1 MARSSATTEKPLHW
15 VGSSKKD
22 LLAFPDAVVVD
33 IGYALGVVQHGRTPP
48 SAKAWKGEG
57 PGVFELVEEYRG
69 DAFRAVYTVRF
80 EKAVYVLHCFQKK
93 SPSGIRTA
101 KQDID
106 LIHERLKTAQA
117 DYEVRY
123 ARKEDRD

>member
-1 MARSSATTEKPLHW
+1 MPRLPTPLEKPLHW
-15 VGSSKKD
+15 VGSAKKD
-22 LLAFPDAVVVD
+22 LLALPGDVVD
-33 IGYALGVVQHGRTPP
+33 DFGYALGVVQHGGMPP

-57 PGVFELVEEYRG
+57 PGVFELVAEHRG

-93 SPSGIRTA
+93 SPSGVRTA
-101 KQDID
+101 KQDIN
-106 LIHERLKTAQA
+106 LIHERLRTAQA

-123 ARKEDRD
+123 EK

>member
-1 MARSSATTEKPLHW
+1 MARFPATTEKPLHW

-22 LLAFPDAVVVD
+22 LLAFPSEVVD
-33 IGYALGVVQHGRTPP
+33 DLGYALSVVQHGGTPP
-48 SAKAWKGEG
+48 SAKTWKGEG
-57 PGVFELVEEYRG
+57 PGIFELVEEHRG
-69 DAFRAVYTVRF
+69 AAFSAVYTVRF

-93 SPSGIRTA
+93 SPSGVRTA

-106 LIHERLKTAQA
+106 LIHERLRTAQR

-123 ARKEDRD
+123 ARQED

>member
-1 MARSSATTEKPLHW
+1 MTRPSTTTERPLHW

-22 LLAFPDAVVVD
+22 LLAFPADVVD
-33 IGYALGVVQHGRTPP
+33 DLGYALSVVQHGGAPP
-48 SAKAWKGEG
+48 TAKPWKGEG

-69 DAFRAVYTVRF
+69 DAFRALYTVRF

-93 SPSGIRTA
+93 SPSGVRTA
-101 KQDID
+101 HQDVG
-106 LIHERLKTAQA
+106 LIRERLKAAQK

-123 ARKEDRD
+123 ARQEG